1 MVDIVG
7 SGIFQ
12 TSDWT
17 GAGSPTV
24 FTILGFSS
32 IPDYTFNMW
41 PHNTTITSVTIGA
54 SVVSIGSSAFK
65 DCRAFTT
72 LTFAENSDLT
82 TIGYNAFR
90 NSNLTAVAIPS
101 KVTSIGFWAFA
112 LNYSLATVTFA
123 ENSELTTIGHHA
135 FQDTGL
141 TTIAI
146 PAGVNSIG
154 SDAFFYCNALETVY
168 MGDVTATAVG
178 VTFGQDQSFL
188 GSPSTTDWIDATIPV
203 PTCFPSGTPI
213 ATDQGVI
220 MIENLTKQNTIRG
233 TPVIRVTRSTG
244 HRSVISL
251 PRNSLYKNVPSQD
264 TYCSLEHKVF
274 HNGKM
279 TKARDLVNK
288 CDHVTRVPHD
298 GAPLYNVLLPTH
310 SRMVVNNLIAETLH
324 PQNAAARAPLRAP
337 SASVRR

>member
-1 MVDIVG
+1 
-7 SGIFQ
+7 
-12 TSDWT
+12 
-17 GAGSPTV
+17 
-24 FTILGFSS
+24 
-32 IPDYTFNMW
+32 
-41 PHNTTITSVTIGA
+41 
-54 SVVSIGSSAFK
+54 
-65 DCRAFTT
+65 
-72 LTFAENSDLT
+72 
-82 TIGYNAFR
+82 
-90 NSNLTAVAIPS
+90 
-101 KVTSIGFWAFA
+101 
-112 LNYSLATVTFA
+112 
-123 ENSELTTIGHHA
+123 
-135 FQDTGL
+135 
-141 TTIAI
+141 
-146 PAGVNSIG
+146 
-154 SDAFFYCNALETVY
+154 